1 MAVSQSIYKSMK
13 SQKETG
19 EENYEQVMAGIDG
32 KLGERPKMPNDL
44 EEGDWSE
51 QAIKVLRE
59 RYLDKDGDSEVIETP
74 DELVWRVAWSVAAAE
89 VRWGADKEQ
98 VLESAKRFYRMML
111 SKKFLPNSPTLMN
124 AGKENGL
131 QYSACFVLPVEDS
144 VEGIFETLKHQA
156 IIHQS
161 GGGTGFSFTRLRQ
174 KGAMV
179 RRSRGVASGP
189 VSFMKIYNEA
199 TQQIKQGGTRRGAN
213 MGILRVDHPDIREFI
228 TCKLDGGIT
237 NFNIS
242 VAATDK
248 FMKAV
253 VEDEKYDIIEPHSQ
267 KVIRQ
272 EDAREIFDMICECAW
287 KSGDPGMIFIDKIN
301 DGLANPVPKL
311 GPIESTNPCGEQ
323 PLYPYDACNLG
334 SIFLNYF
341 VSDDEGEAKIDWDS
355 LKETVRLSVRFLDNV
370 IEVNPYPLRQIWETV
385 RSIRR
390 IGLGIGGWADMLY
403 LMGVPYNSDEALVLA
418 RKVMKTIN
426 DTAHEMSEELADERG
441 AFPLWKES
449 IYKDGKK
456 IRNSA
461 ITTIAPTGTIGI
473 IANTS
478 GGCEPVFAL
487 AYKHMVKDESLNREM
502 YFVDPAFKAVA
513 EREGFWS
520 EELANAVAERGNVH
534 GLGLVPERWQKIL
547 VTSHEITPEWH
558 VKMQAAWQE
567 HTDNAVSKTI
577 NLPNE
582 ATVDDVAKSYL
593 LSYELGCK
601 GITIYRDGSKS
612 IQVLNVGTKDEKK
625 TEVEE
630 VMTFE
635 EVGETMADLR
645 VRPTKLQGNTYRV
658 QTPVGAA
665 FVVINADELGNPFEV
680 FINVGKAGTH
690 IMADAEAMGRLISL
704 ALRVPS
710 KFPPKAVA
718 ESVIDQLSGIGGAD
732 SVGFGGNKVRSLA
745 DGVAK
750 VLKDYFKGNGGE
762 LAAVEK
768 EVEVENVGQQ
778 QALPLTK
785 RKGDICPECGNASLV
800 LEEGCVKCYSCG
812 ASKC

>member
-1 MAVSQSIYKSMK
+1 
-13 SQKETG
+13 
-19 EENYEQVMAGIDG
+19 
-32 KLGERPKMPNDL
+32 
-44 EEGDWSE
+44 
-51 QAIKVLRE
+51 
-59 RYLDKDGDSEVIETP
+59 
-74 DELVWRVAWSVAAAE
+74 
-89 VRWGADKEQ
+89 
-98 VLESAKRFYRMML
+98 
-111 SKKFLPNSPTLMN
+111 
-124 AGKENGL
+124 
-131 QYSACFVLPVEDS
+131 
-144 VEGIFETLKHQA
+144 
-156 IIHQS
+156 
-161 GGGTGFSFTRLRQ
+161 
-174 KGAMV
+174 
-179 RRSRGVASGP
+179 
-189 VSFMKIYNEA
+189 MKIYNEA

-253 VEDEKYDIIEPHSQ
+253 VEDEKYDIVEPHSQ

-341 VSDDEGEAKIDWDS
+341 VSDDEGEAKIDWNS

>member
-1 MAVSQSIYKSMK
+1 MVVSQSIYKSAK
-13 SQKETG
+13 REQG
-19 EENYEQVMAGIDG
+19 QEEESYEKVMDGIDK
-32 KLGERPKMPNDL
+32 KLGKHPEMPSDL
-44 EEGDWSE
+44 RAGDWSE

-59 RYLDKDGDSEVIETP
+59 RYLDKNGEGNVIESA
-74 DELVWRVAWSVAAAE
+74 DELVWRVSWSVAAAE

-98 VLESAKRFYRMML
+98 VLERAKEFYEMML

-131 QYSACFVLPVEDS
+131 QYSACFVLPVDDS
-144 VEGIFETLKHQA
+144 IEGIFESLKHQA

-161 GGGTGFSFTRLRQ
+161 GGGTGFSFSRLRQ

-213 MGILRVDHPDIREFI
+213 MGILRVDHPDVREFI

-253 VEDEKYDIIEPHSQ
+253 VDGTKYDIVEPHSDR
-267 KVIRQ
+267 VIRQ
-272 EDAREIFDMICECAW
+272 EDAREIFDLICECAW
-287 KSGDPGMIFIDKIN
+287 KSGDPGMIFIDKVN
-301 DGLANPVPKL
+301 EGPANPVPTL

-341 VSDDEGEAKIDWDS
+341 VIEKGDKREVDWES
-355 LKETVRLSVRFLDNV
+355 LKKVVETSVRFLDDV
-370 IEVNPYPLRQIWETV
+370 IEVNPYPLKQIWDRV

-403 LMGVPYNSDEALVLA
+403 LLGIPYDSEEALDLA
-418 RKVMKTIN
+418 RRVMKTIN
-426 DTAHEMSEELADERG
+426 EVAHEESESLAQERG

-449 IYKDGKK
+449 IFKDGKK

-487 AYKHMVKDESLNREM
+487 AYKHMVKDESLDREM
-502 YFVDPAFKAVA
+502 YFVDPAFRQVA

-520 EELANAVAERGNVH
+520 KELADIVSEKGNVH
-534 GLGLVPERWQKIL
+534 GLDLVPEKWQRVF

-558 VKMQAAWQE
+558 VKMQGAWQE
-567 HTDNAVSKTI
+567 FTDNAVSKTI

-612 IQVLNVGTKDEKK
+612 IQVLNVGKGIGEKEK
-625 TEVEE
+625 VNNEMMTMEQAEE
-630 VMTFE
+630 TI
-635 EVGETMADLR
+635 ADLR
-645 VRPTKLQGNTYRV
+645 IRPTKLSGNTYRV

-665 FVVINADELGNPFEV
+665 FVVVNADDLGNPFEV

-690 IMADAEAMGRLISL
+690 VMADAEAMGRLISL

-710 KFPPKAVA
+710 KFPPKALA
-718 ESVIDQLSGIGGAD
+718 EAVIEQLSGIGGAD
-732 SVGFGGNKVRSLA
+732 SVGFGGNRVRSLG

-750 VLKDYFKGNGGE
+750 VLKDYLKGNGGVLE
-762 LAAVEK
+762 AVE
-768 EVEVENVGQQ
+768 EDTVVTLGVQQ
-778 QALPLTK
+778 ELPLKK
-785 RKGDICPECGNASLV
+785 RRGDLCPDCGSASLV
-800 LEEGCVKCYSCG
+800 VEEGCMKCYSCG

>member
-1 MAVSQSIYKSMK
+1 MAVSQSIYKSLK

-32 KLGERPKMPNDL
+32 KLGERPEIPNDL
-44 EEGDWSE
+44 EPGDWSE

-253 VEDEKYDIIEPHSQ
+253 VEDEKYDIVEPHSQ

-301 DGLANPVPKL
+301 DGPANPVPKL

-370 IEVNPYPLRQIWETV
+370 IEVNPYPLKQIWETV

-665 FVVINADELGNPFEV
+665 FVVINADEMGNPFEV